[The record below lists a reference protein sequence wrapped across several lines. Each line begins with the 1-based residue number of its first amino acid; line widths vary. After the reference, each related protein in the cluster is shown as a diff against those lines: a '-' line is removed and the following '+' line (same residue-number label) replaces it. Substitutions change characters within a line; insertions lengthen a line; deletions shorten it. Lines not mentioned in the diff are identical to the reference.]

1 MTKRELTTLKELVV
15 NILETNPI
23 TRDSD
28 DKLYVEVCK
37 AKNKNISHCSFES
50 FMLHRKEYGVP
61 SYASVGRARRKAQ
74 EERPDLIGKVKELRK
89 SQEPEYIG
97 FALDK

>member
-1 MTKRELTTLKELVV
+1 MTKKDLTTLKELVID
-15 NILETNPI
+15 ILETCPP

-37 AKNKNISHCSFES
+37 TKKKDISNCSFED
-50 FMLHRKEYGVP
+50 FMLHRRDYGIP

-74 EERPDLIGKVKELRK
+74 EERKDLVGTIKELRK
-89 SQEPEYIG
+89 SQEPEYID
-97 FALDK
+97 FALN

>member
-1 MTKRELTTLKELVV
+1 MTKKDLTTLKELVID
-15 NILETNPI
+15 ILETCPP

-37 AKNKNISHCSFES
+37 AKKKDISKCSFED
-50 FMLHRKEYGVP
+50 FMLHRRDYGIP

-74 EERPDLIGKVKELRK
+74 EERKDLVGTIKELRK
-89 SQEPEYIG
+89 SQEPEYID
-97 FALDK
+97 FALN